1 MDFEPA
7 NVLSDQCPSR
17 AVLNLIAD
25 KWSLL
30 VLYSLSCQKIM
41 RYGQLQ
47 RHIRGISQK
56 MLTQTLRE
64 LERNGFVQR
73 TMIEVMPP
81 QVEYRLTNLGG
92 SLQDVVAGLCG
103 WAEQHLP
110 SVLESQQQFDHRQ
123 ASNTKK
129 IPESHLHAGF

>member
-30 VLYSLSCQKIM
+30 VLYSLSSQQVM

-73 TMIEVMPP
+73 TVMELVPP
-81 QVEYRLTNLGG
+81 QVEYRLTDLGK
-92 SLQDVVAGLCG
+92 SLQDMVAGLCG

-110 SVLESQQQFDHRQ
+110 TVLKSQQHFDHKQ
-123 ASNTKK
+123 AGNLKK
-129 IPESHLHAGF
+129 SHLHAGL